1 MTSIYHVVFELSD
14 CGLNAVIVANSH
26 DQAIEEL
33 GLMDELVTS
42 CTAIG
47 AWMGPPIDK
56 PLVIC
61 RESL

>member
-1 MTSIYHVVFELSD
+1 MTSIYHIVFDLSD
-14 CGLNAVIVANSH
+14 FGLNAVIVANSH
-26 DQAIEEL
+26 SDAIEAL
-33 GLMDELVTS
+33 GLMDEVVTS

-56 PLVIC
+56 PVVIS